1 VLDEHEQEVLGPYRE
16 LGGDSPPLDDP
27 VIEEVPDGS
36 VSAVG
41 YEAEYGADSAAGDV
55 FDPDESTGIVSG
67 YRADRPGPPLEGL
80 DQADRVAAGEQ
91 VDESGPEFAEDGP
104 PPIRELI
111 EKLSAAATALRGVVD
126 LLSAA
131 GVAEV
136 IAAQAAGHAS
146 SIDIHRVEGLRP
158 GLERALGQLAAMQES
173 AGAGSLPA
181 QGETMELAVHLTAA
195 GETADQVQREI
206 PGSSRW
212 RFITRGIKRAVRAT
226 GQILTAVA
234 RSVEAVKLSAG
245 VNILVIHLDAE
256 VAWKAPPQEPRVSSG
271 GAAPGS

>member
-1 VLDEHEQEVLGPYRE
+1 MPHGGDSPLRPESLREVLDEHEQEVLGPYRE

-36 VSAVG
+36 GSAVG

-55 FDPDESTGIVSG
+55 FD
-67 YRADRPGPPLEGL
+67 
-80 DQADRVAAGEQ
+80 
-91 VDESGPEFAEDGP
+91 PEFAEDGP